1 MIPALINLV
10 VVLVVAAVLYW
21 ALGKLWP
28 LTGAFG
34 TSTIGQI
41 VYVLLIVIGVLA
53 IVFWG
58 VIPVIQSLAGV
69 ASGSRT
75 FLR

>member
-1 MIPALINLV
+1 MTPALVNLIV
-10 VVLVVAAVLYW
+10 ILIIAAVMYW

-28 LTGAFG
+28 LTGGFG
-34 TSTIGQI
+34 ASPMGQI
-41 VYVLLIVIGVLA
+41 IYVLLIVIGVLA

-58 VIPVIQSLAGV
+58 VIVQSLAGV